1 VVLYPQQG
9 PKEQAEYVAE
19 TISGSIRTVLNTLDI
34 PVRNYTTY
42 VSSQHGSIG
51 GVYPLGVSSVFST
64 QAGSIDASLVPV
76 DPSVHA
82 SLETTSTHGSVKVGF
97 SNDLRRKRLE
107 SKRTAFTG
115 SMKACYANDWEG
127 TIMATTHT
135 GKVGA
140 DHSDLEVDEW
150 KKIGWT
156 EARVAGHKGDKKE
169 GSCKMARC
177 IYRNI
182 EIDRCHKVQ
191 VDSQA
196 ELRIGGAE

>member
-19 TISGSIRTVLNTLDI
+19 TISGSIRTVLNSLDI

-64 QAGSIDASLVPV
+64 QAGSIDASVVPV

-82 SLETTSTHGSVKVGF
+82 NLETTSTHGSVKVGF
-97 SNDLRRKRLE
+97 SNGLRRKRLE
-107 SKRTAFTG
+107 SKHTAVTG
-115 SMKACYANDWEG
+115 SVEAIYPNDWEG
-127 TIMATTHT
+127 TFMATTHT
-135 GKVGA
+135 GKISVDGRG
-140 DHSDLEVDEW
+140 LEVDEW

-156 EARVAGHKGDKKE
+156 GARVVGHKGDKKE
-169 GSCKMARC
+169 GS
-177 IYRNI
+177 
-182 EIDRCHKVQ
+182 VQ
-191 VDSQA
+191 LGSQVGSVV
-196 ELRIGGAE
+196 LRVG